1 MNKPSFSYW
10 LLFAVGSFILS
21 GSNAFAQLQRN
32 AGGIASNEKKKIVPY
47 AVINP
52 EKDITNVFM
61 APTKAKNIETETPE
75 IYFSADE
82 MENNDELQTITA
94 KGNVVIIR
102 EDMTLKADK
111 VIYNQRDDII
121 TAVSNVS
128 MVEKTGNVLF
138 SDYVVLTDKM
148 NKGEMQNI
156 KVIMMDETRIAA
168 RRVRQLENKDKV
180 MDQVVY
186 SPCDV
191 CKSSD
196 PLWQLKARQV
206 KHDAANQDVYYK
218 DAFIEVKGVPVFYT
232 PFLSHPDPQVKRR
245 SGFLAPTISSN
256 SYLGAA
262 IQPKYFWS
270 VSEQEDILFSPI
282 LSSDKGLVLGGDY
295 NKYFYRGDMKF
306 SATVMNDKDNEETR
320 GSIFGK
326 ARYEI
331 DDFWVA
337 DLDLNYATDGAYLKD
352 LSLQQKDNA
361 WLTSSARLQ
370 GFDNRNYASAET
382 FFYKQVSRGLSKY
395 DKPYVLPLMSYE
407 NISEPGAYGAYN
419 KNTFDFASVYRED
432 DNSSQRATMINSW
445 VLPYTSPY
453 GEKYRMVASVKSDLY
468 YIDNYTNPN
477 DDDYAG
483 SVGRSMPQLGLE
495 WKLPFVRADE
505 TSRQILEPTIVAVA
519 APNGGNKINKIPNED
534 SQNIELD
541 DTNVLDLDRY
551 AGYDRNDNGS
561 RVSYGLNWSSY
572 GDITGRS
579 SAFIAQSYNFD
590 PNDEFATNI
599 RQNDNLSDYVGRAY
613 ANPHEYLDLNY
624 RFRMDKDTFDMNYSE
639 LSTQIGPDILSAY
652 VSYIYLRGKG
662 EDTSR
667 IEGYNERK
675 ELYTAIKSVLTR
687 DWALEVFDRID
698 LTPKGGTLEYGG
710 NLIYEDECLKLITS
724 LRKDFSS
731 DEEYE
736 GDLEISFTFLLKTL
750 GGFGSK

>member
-1 MNKPSFSYW
+1 MNRPSFSYW
-10 LLFAVGSFILS
+10 LLLAAGSFLFATPDVS
-21 GSNAFAQLQRN
+21 AQLQMD
-32 AGGIASNEKKKIVPY
+32 AGSIPSKEKKKFVPY

-52 EKDITNVFM
+52 EKDITNVFA
-61 APTKAKNIETETPE
+61 APTAKKNIETETPE

-102 EDMTLKADK
+102 DDMTLKADK
-111 VIYNQRDDII
+111 VIYNQKDDLI
-121 TAVSNVS
+121 TAVGNVS
-128 MVEKTGNVLF
+128 MVEKTGNVIF
-138 SDYVVLTDKM
+138 SDYVVLTDQM
-148 NKGEMQNI
+148 SKGEMQNI
-156 KVIMMDETRIAA
+156 KVIMMDETRVAA
-168 RRVRQLENKDKV
+168 RRVRQYENKDKI

-186 SPCDV
+186 SPCDA
-191 CKSSD
+191 CKTSD

-262 IQPKYFWS
+262 IQPRYFWS
-270 VSEQEDILFSPI
+270 VSEQEDVLLSPI
-282 LSSDKGLVLGGDY
+282 LSTDKGLVLGGSY
-295 NKYFYRGDMKF
+295 NKYFYRGDVNF
-306 SATVMNDKDNEETR
+306 ETTIMNDKDNEETR

-326 ARYEI
+326 ARYEV

-337 DLDLNYATDGAYLKD
+337 DLDVNYATDGAYLKD

-370 GFDNRNYASAET
+370 GFDNRNYASAEA
-382 FFYKQVSRGLSKY
+382 FYYKQVSRGLTKY
-395 DKPYVLPLMSYE
+395 DKPYVFPLMSYE

-419 KNTFDFASVYRED
+419 KNTFDFASIYRED

-445 VLPYTSPY
+445 ILPYTSPY

-468 YIDNYTNPN
+468 YIDNYTNPEN
-477 DDDYAG
+477 DDYAG
-483 SVGRSMPQLGLE
+483 SVGRSMPQLGME
-495 WKLPFVRADE
+495 WRLPFVRANE
-505 TSRQILEPTIVAVA
+505 TSRQILEPTVVAVA

-561 RVSYGLNWSSY
+561 RISYGLNWSSY

-579 SAFIAQSYNFD
+579 SAFIAQSYNFN

-599 RQNDNLSDYVGRAY
+599 RQNDNFSDYVGRVY
-613 ANPHEYLDLNY
+613 ATPHEYLDLNY

-639 LSTQIGPDILSAY
+639 LSTQLGPDILSAY

-662 EDTSR
+662 EDTSK

-687 DWALEVFDRID
+687 DWAVEIFDRID
-698 LTPKGGTLEYGG
+698 LAPNGGTLEYGG

-724 LRKDFSS
+724 LRKAFST
-731 DEEYE
+731 DKEYE
-736 GDLEISFTFLLKTL
+736 SDLEISFTFLLKTL